1 MIVSVLDSRDLRRP
15 RLAFA
20 IARVRRE
27 QTPSIALVD
36 ATAASNSTWRS
47 ERLAGTPGMTRLTVV
62 SAASQCLQPVLDA
75 LGSSR
80 RDMVIDIDET
90 ESFAAR
96 SALVAAKVLVVA
108 MTSAQWEDAES
119 CVALRDRIERIRLF
133 NPRLKVLLAPLRSG
147 GSRDDAQRHM
157 LQGIARS
164 IPAASVAKGSLG
176 ELDGLRSLSQ
186 GKLEAETERDVV
198 ALCAELF
205 ANARRPIRF
214 LPWLLSG
221 QRKHAETNRA
231 TDARATAFPQRQH
244 LL

>member
-20 IARVRRE
+20 IAHVRRE
-27 QTPSIALVD
+27 QTPSLALVD

-47 ERLAGTPGMTRLTVV
+47 ERLADTPAMRRLTVV
-62 SAASQCLQPVLDA
+62 RAARQCLQPVLDA

-80 RDMVIDIDET
+80 RDIVIDIDET

-108 MTSAQWEDAES
+108 MTSAEWKDAES
-119 CVALRDRIERIRLF
+119 CAALRERIERIRLF

-147 GSRDDAQRHM
+147 GSRDDGQRDM
-157 LQGIARS
+157 LQGIVRS
-164 IPAASVAKGSLG
+164 IPASSVAKGSLG

-186 GKLEAETERDVV
+186 GKLEAETERDIV

-205 ANARRPIRF
+205 SNARGPMRF
-214 LPWLLSG
+214 LPWILFG
-221 QRKHAETNRA
+221 QRKHAETTGA
-231 TDARATAFPQRQH
+231 ADARATAFP
-244 LL
+244 